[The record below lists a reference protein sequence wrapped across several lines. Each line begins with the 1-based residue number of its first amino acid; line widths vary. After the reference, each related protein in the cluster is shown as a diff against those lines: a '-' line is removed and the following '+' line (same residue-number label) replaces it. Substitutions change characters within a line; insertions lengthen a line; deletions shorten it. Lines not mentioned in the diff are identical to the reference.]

1 MAQAQQTNNK
11 SSTTMTPNQYLET
24 WNNQI
29 AQAIKNKIT
38 GLSKSEVQ
46 RRMTERGLDPK
57 ALDDD
62 NNENHDTY
70 GTYFKMLRP
79 KINNIRSIVESLPLK
94 LERVVRMW
102 LNINTIATQHIEP
115 TEKDMDQL
123 IQDGIMLMP
132 KWVTMEVKRIQA
144 IHRNTSKRKYETEGS
159 SEGCSE
165 GSSSK
170 RQRGVW
176 EKEEVDYESKE
187 EKDHRMFK
195 ALEQW
200 VLKNMKA
207 QDRVRALNGTL
218 ANGTEVRV
226 TFKTLRRL
234 FPDLHSML
242 STEATVCASHQNG
255 YRLGFELSSNVDVRN
270 QVDVNYNEEEAFDR
284 EVVTFES
291 KEDGGSRA
299 SAAKGKQLKQ
309 VDVPKSDVY
318 TMDEPVGVQAV
329 IQALPADLEVY
340 YVRYVRIFT
349 HVFDVLAEN
358 EVVSG
363 ICETLQE
370 YYENKEYDADHF
382 NDMAQAK
389 AERWESNAA
398 TACEW
403 EKTWGKLHTDH
414 DTDSF
419 TGLMTV
425 LQETDIAMDLEL
437 GD

>member
-11 SSTTMTPNQYLET
+11 SSTTMTPNPQLEK

-29 AQAIKNKIT
+29 AKAIENKIT

-70 GTYFKMLRP
+70 CMYFKMLRP
-79 KINNIRSIVESLPLK
+79 KINNIRSIVESLPTK

-102 LNINTIATQHIEP
+102 PNINTIAEP
-115 TEKDMDQL
+115 TKKDMDQL
-123 IQDGIMLMP
+123 IQDGTILMP
-132 KWVTMEVKRIQA
+132 KWVTTEVNRLEA
-144 IHRNTSKRKYETEGS
+144 IHDNTSNNKRKGSFEG
-159 SEGCSE
+159 

-176 EKEEVDYESKE
+176 DEDDEEIDYESKE
-187 EKDHRMFK
+187 EKDRRMFK
-195 ALEQW
+195 VLERW

-207 QDRVRALNGTL
+207 QDRIRALNDTL
-218 ANGTEVRV
+218 TNGTVVQV
-226 TFKTLRRL
+226 TSKSLRRL
-234 FPDLHSML
+234 FPNLHSML
-242 STEATVCASHQNG
+242 STEATVCASHENG
-255 YRLGFELSSNVDVRN
+255 YRLGFELSSNVNVRN

-299 SAAKGKQLKQ
+299 SAAKGKQLRQ

-318 TMDEPVGVQAV
+318 TMDEPVGVQGV
-329 IQALPADLEVY
+329 VQQLPADLEAY
-340 YVRYVRIFT
+340 YVRYIRIFT
-349 HVFDVLAEN
+349 HALDLLAEN

-389 AERWESNAA
+389 AERWENNAE
-398 TACEW
+398 TVREW
-403 EKTWGKLHTDH
+403 EETWGELHINH
-414 DTDSF
+414 DTTSF
-419 TGLMTV
+419 TGLMTA
-425 LQETDIAMDLEL
+425 LQETDIAMALEL
-437 GD
+437 GE

>member
-11 SSTTMTPNQYLET
+11 SSTTMTPNPQLEK

-29 AQAIKNKIT
+29 AKAIENKIT
-38 GLSKSEVQ
+38 GLSKLEVQ

-70 GTYFKMLRP
+70 CMYFKMLRP
-79 KINNIRSIVESLPLK
+79 KINNIRSIVESLPTK

-102 LNINTIATQHIEP
+102 PNINTIAEP
-115 TEKDMDQL
+115 TKKDMDQL
-123 IQDGIMLMP
+123 IQDATILMP
-132 KWVTMEVKRIQA
+132 TWVTTEVNCLEA
-144 IHRNTSKRKYETEGS
+144 IHDNTSNNKRKGS
-159 SEGCSE
+159 CKG

-176 EKEEVDYESKE
+176 DEDDEEIDYESKE
-187 EKDHRMFK
+187 ENDRRKFK
-195 ALEQW
+195 ALERW
-200 VLKNMKA
+200 VDKNMKA
-207 QDRVRALNGTL
+207 QDRVRALNDTL
-218 ANGTEVRV
+218 ANGTEVQV
-226 TFKTLRRL
+226 TSKTLRRL
-234 FPDLHSML
+234 FPNLHSML
-242 STEATVCASHQNG
+242 STEATVCASHENG
-255 YRLGFELSSNVDVRN
+255 YRLGFELSSNVNVRN
-270 QVDVNYNEEEAFDR
+270 QVAVNYNEEEAFDR

-291 KEDGGSRA
+291 KDDGGSRA

-318 TMDEPVGVQAV
+318 TMDEQVGVKGV
-329 IQALPADLEVY
+329 VEELPANLEVY

-349 HVFDVLAEN
+349 HVLTELVHRELI
-358 EVVSG
+358 SG

-389 AERWESNAA
+389 AERWESNAV
-398 TACEW
+398 TASEW
-403 EKTWGKLHTDH
+403 EKTWGVFN

-419 TGLMTV
+419 TGLMTA

>member
-11 SSTTMTPNQYLET
+11 SSTTMTFNPQLEK

-29 AQAIKNKIT
+29 AKAIENNIT

-46 RRMTERGLDPK
+46 RRMTKRGLDPK

-70 GTYFKMLRP
+70 RMYFKMLRP
-79 KINNIRSIVESLPLK
+79 KINNIRSIVESLPTK
-94 LERVVRMW
+94 LERVVSMW

-115 TEKDMDQL
+115 TEKYMDQL
-123 IQDGIMLMP
+123 IQDATILMP
-132 KWVTMEVKRIQA
+132 KWVTTEVKRLQA
-144 IHRNTSKRKYETEGS
+144 IHRNTSKRKHDTD
-159 SEGCSE
+159 SE

-170 RQRGVW
+170 RQRTSSW
-176 EKEEVDYESKE
+176 DEEENYESKD
-187 EKDHRMFK
+187 EKDRRMFK
-195 ALEQW
+195 ALERW

-207 QDRVRALNGTL
+207 QDRVRALNDTL
-218 ANGTEVRV
+218 ANGTEVQV
-226 TFKTLRRL
+226 TSKTLRRL

-255 YRLGFELSSNVDVRN
+255 YRLGFELSSNVDIRN

-329 IQALPADLEVY
+329 IQALPADLEAY

-349 HVFDVLAEN
+349 HVLDVLAEN

-389 AERWESNAA
+389 AERWESNAE
-398 TACEW
+398 TVREW
-403 EKTWGKLHTDH
+403 EATWGELHTDH
-414 DTDSF
+414 DTTSF
-419 TGLMTV
+419 IRLMRA